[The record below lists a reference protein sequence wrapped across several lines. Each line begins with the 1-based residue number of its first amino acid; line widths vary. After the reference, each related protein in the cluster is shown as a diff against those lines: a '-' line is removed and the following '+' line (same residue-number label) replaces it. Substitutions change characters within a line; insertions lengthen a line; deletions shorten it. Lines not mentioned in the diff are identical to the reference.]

1 MKVWFPSMYMKLI
14 SVKMQK
20 TPPQALLHIP
30 PSMTKWEV
38 REYLT
43 KIYGVSVI
51 NVDTANFLGLSYLIS
66 LYGFLILTTNFAN
79 ALREVEE
86 VIREEEGNI
95 IQEEEL

>member
-1 MKVWFPSMYMKLI
+1 MYMKLI

-51 NVDTANFLGLSYLIS
+51 NVDTANFLGKWKRLYAKRKVIS
-66 LYGFLILTTNFAN
+66 FKRRNFKA
-79 ALREVEE
+79 AYVKFEKPLDE
-86 VIREEEGNI
+86 
-95 IQEEEL
+95 